1 MTLRG
6 HNFRAVVMGAFPGTI
21 TQIAA
26 RAGVSRSTAVN
37 WVRAIRADGNA
48 RIAGWEQMP
57 QGGKYTPIYAL
68 GSKPDAPC
76 RFKPM
81 TQFERQQRS
90 NKRAKQDETYD
101 IRRARYVAR
110 QRADRAAAA
119 KTPNTWLSA
128 LGAL

>member
-6 HNFRAVVMGAFPGTI
+6 HNHRAFVMGAFPGTI

-37 WVRAIRADGNA
+37 WVKAIRADGEA
-48 RIAGWEQMP
+48 RIASWEKMP

-68 GSKPDAPC
+68 GSGRDVPC
-76 RFKPM
+76 KFKPM
-81 TQFERQQRS
+81 TQLERQQRC
-90 NKRAKQDETYD
+90 NRRAKQDETYE
-101 IRRARYVAR
+101 IRRARHTAR

-119 KTPNTWLSA
+119 KAPKTWLSA
-128 LGAL
+128 LGV